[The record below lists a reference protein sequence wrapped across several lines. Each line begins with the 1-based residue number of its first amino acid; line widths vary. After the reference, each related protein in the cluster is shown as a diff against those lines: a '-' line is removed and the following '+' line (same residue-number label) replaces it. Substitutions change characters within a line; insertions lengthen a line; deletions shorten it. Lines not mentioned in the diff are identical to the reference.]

1 MLLSANEGAVS
12 LSQLGTRDLNFKA
25 REKFCKIILLI
36 IKFFF
41 FSFYLTAWRQN
52 TITIILIA
60 LIFQKESII
69 ITSQLWLI
77 SPISRKIQNFSGHR
91 VHRKLPLL
99 LSFLYLHLPD
109 ISRVTWETPSS
120 EAVPSVRSHLGV
132 RASYTTRRKR
142 RYEANKCG

>member
-1 MLLSANEGAVS
+1 MLLSANERAVS

-36 IKFFF
+36 SEILLLFLLFNSPEAK
-41 FSFYLTAWRQN
+41 Y
-52 TITIILIA
+52 TIMLIA

-91 VHRKLPLL
+91 IHRKSPLL
-99 LSFLYLHLPD
+99 LSFLYLLLPD
-109 ISRVTWETPSS
+109 ISRVTWETHSS

-132 RASYTTRRKR
+132 RASYAIRRKR